1 MENNVMMLEKFEN
14 TSTND
19 VIQDAENQVKLKKKG
34 YTKSEKLLTFA
45 NQKLKEIEDR
55 IGMQL
60 SGFSE
65 LYDNMSEEDQKT
77 FLDLLKAANK
87 EQYKHERTKHP
98 NTRKKKK
105 APHVKHGNRKKK

>member
-1 MENNVMMLEKFEN
+1 MENNIMMPEKLDVPI
-14 TSTND
+14 SKVND
-19 VIQDAENQVKLKKKG
+19 VENQVKLKKKG

-45 NQKLKEIEDR
+45 NQKLEEVENR

-77 FLDLLKAANK
+77 FIGLLKDAEK

-98 NTRKKKK
+98 CTRKKKK
-105 APHVKHGNRKKK
+105 APKVKHGNRKKK

>member
-1 MENNVMMLEKFEN
+1 MNEEAYYK
-14 TSTND
+14 
-19 VIQDAENQVKLKKKG
+19 AEPCADEVSIK
-34 YTKSEKLLTFA
+34 A
-45 NQKLKEIEDR
+45 VEDR

-105 APHVKHGNRKKK
+105 

>member
-1 MENNVMMLEKFEN
+1 MMPEKLNVPISEV
-14 TSTND
+14 ND
-19 VIQDAENQVKLKKKG
+19 IENQVKLKKKG

-45 NQKLKEIEDR
+45 NQKLEEVENR

-65 LYDNMSEEDQKT
+65 LYDNLSEEDQKT
-77 FLDLLKAANK
+77 FINLLKDAEN

-98 NTRKKKK
+98 CTRKKKK
-105 APHVKHGNRKKK
+105 APKVKHGNRKKK

>member
-1 MENNVMMLEKFEN
+1 MEDNIMMPEKFEN
-14 TSTND
+14 TSPNE

-87 EQYKHERTKHP
+87 EQYKHERSKHQC
-98 NTRKKKK
+98 TRKKKK
-105 APHVKHGNRKKK
+105 APNVKHGNRKKK

>member
-1 MENNVMMLEKFEN
+1 MMPEKLDVPI
-14 TSTND
+14 SKVND
-19 VIQDAENQVKLKKKG
+19 VENQVKLKKKG

-45 NQKLKEIEDR
+45 NQKLEEVENR

-77 FLDLLKAANK
+77 FIGLLKDAEK

-98 NTRKKKK
+98 CTRKKKK
-105 APHVKHGNRKKK
+105 APKVKHGNRKKK

>member
-1 MENNVMMLEKFEN
+1 MMPEKLDVPISEV
-14 TSTND
+14 ND
-19 VIQDAENQVKLKKKG
+19 VENQVKLKKKG

-45 NQKLKEIEDR
+45 NQKLEEVENR

-65 LYDNMSEEDQKT
+65 LYDNLSEEDQKT
-77 FLDLLKAANK
+77 FIDLLKDAEK

-98 NTRKKKK
+98 CTRKKKK
-105 APHVKHGNRKKK
+105 APKVKHGNRKKK

>member
-1 MENNVMMLEKFEN
+1 MEDNIMMPEKFEN

-87 EQYKHERTKHP
+87 EQYKHERSKHQC
-98 NTRKKKK
+98 TRKKKK
-105 APHVKHGNRKKK
+105 APKVKHGNRKKK

>member
-1 MENNVMMLEKFEN
+1 MMPEKFEN
-14 TSTND
+14 TNTND

-34 YTKSEKLLTFA
+34 YTKSEKLLTFT

-60 SGFSE
+60 NGFSE

-77 FLDLLKAANK
+77 FIELLKAANK
-87 EQYKHERTKHP
+87 EQYKHERSKHP
-98 NTRKKKK
+98 CTRKKKK
-105 APHVKHGNRKKK
+105 APKVKHGNRKKK

>member
-87 EQYKHERTKHP
+87 EQYKNKRTKH
-98 NTRKKKK
+98 TKKKKKKK

>member
-98 NTRKKKK
+98 NTKKKKK

>member
-1 MENNVMMLEKFEN
+1 MMPEKLDVPISEV
-14 TSTND
+14 ND
-19 VIQDAENQVKLKKKG
+19 VENQVKLKKKG

-45 NQKLKEIEDR
+45 NQKLEEVENR

-65 LYDNMSEEDQKT
+65 LYDNLSEEDQKT
-77 FLDLLKAANK
+77 FINLLKDAEK

-98 NTRKKKK
+98 CTRKKKK
-105 APHVKHGNRKKK
+105 APKVKHGNRKKK